1 MSLLLA
7 AGSAPPPSSAP
18 LWAYS
23 PQSPRLDWQ
32 EPDRPVSVDLN
43 ALYFWR
49 TTAALSNALW
59 FYGMGKNPTEW
70 DEPFRQPRAPTDAL
84 YFWRSPTYGLTSVS
98 SLSPVLVTED
108 TIYQRTDTNSAL
120 LFFNRSTAQQVGQP
134 LTYAKRTWDFSED
147 PRSTGINQ
155 DILFFWRTQIP
166 ATPTS
171 GNFTLGALSLILVS
185 DEPIR
190 PPNDYSG
197 SLFFWRTP
205 TPVIVQTPDLVQGQV
220 PGWVPGGRPPKKPR
234 GNKGLGPVMREG
246 QVFGESYPPS
256 PFILQ
261 PGEKAQLA
269 PSPGM
274 QQDLFIASPEE
285 LHAALLAL
293 MSTTPRLLSATIS

>member
-1 MSLLLA
+1 MDAALLIRRGATRLWTQAPTRAWIEAESDSAQRTPSALHQYRVGYQTVGQHWFLWPKGNALVEAEGYEVRPA
-7 AGSAPPPSSAP
+7 ARY
-18 LWAYS
+18 LWATS
-23 PQSPRLDWQ
+23 L
-32 EPDRPVSVDLN
+32 
-43 ALYFWR
+43 
-49 TTAALSNALW
+49 TLSNGLW
-59 FYGMGKNPTEW
+59 IFGGSKNPTEW
-70 DEPFRQPRAPTDAL
+70 DEPYRSAPNAPNPL
-84 YFWRSPTYGLTSVS
+84 FFWRT
-98 SLSPVLVTED
+98 SLSIAPNWT
-108 TIYQRTDTNSAL
+108 SAPSG
-120 LFFNRSTAQQVGQP
+120 R
-134 LTYAKRTWDFSED
+134 WDFSED
-147 PRSTGINQ
+147 PRSTGTNQ

-285 LHAALLAL
+285 VHAAILAL
-293 MSTTPRLLSATIS
+293 MAELL